1 MTLKTWHT
9 VGGITLISAL
19 TVLLQIP
26 SDTWMTSAALSLI
39 AGAASLACM
48 ASACILASRW
58 AVVEACLGGLDR
70 VYETHKWLGVW
81 ALIFAVYHFIFKAK
95 FNTWDML
102 PIIELSKYWTRM
114 VRQLSIVA
122 LVLIILLSLNRNI
135 RYSIWRW
142 WHKLSGPLF
151 VIVILHW
158 LSFESPIT
166 LSSPAGLWLTLLCS
180 LGVLAAAY
188 QLFLYS
194 FVASGGAYRVC
205 AVQRSQGTI
214 HLELQPTHKGFHFLS
229 GQFAF
234 LSFKEKGLREPHPFS
249 IASAQTENGHLHFV
263 IRALGD
269 YTKRLHDQVK
279 VGMLVDVR
287 APHGRF
293 KRDLTAKRE
302 IWIGAGVGITPF
314 ISWLKDHDVGNFER
328 VQLIYCFDPQR
339 AFPTLERIQEL
350 ADQAQVQLIPNPSG
364 GTALNET
371 LIQSVQDMGAEHIQ
385 IYFCG
390 PKGLLAHVKKLMQ
403 AQGIPAKNIHY
414 ELFEFR

>member
-1 MTLKTWHT
+1 MAIKSWHT
-9 VGGITLISAL
+9 VSSITLISAV

-26 SDTWMTSAALSLI
+26 IDTWASSAALSLI

-48 ASACILASRW
+48 AFSCILASRW
-58 AVVEACLGGLDR
+58 SVVEACLGGLDR
-70 VYETHKWLGVW
+70 VYETHKWLGIW
-81 ALIFAVYHFIFKAK
+81 ALVFAVYHFIFKAK
-95 FNTWDML
+95 LNTWDVL

-114 VRQLSIVA
+114 MRQLSIVA
-122 LVLIILLSLNRNI
+122 LVLIIMLSLNRNI
-135 RYSIWRW
+135 RYSVWRW

-158 LSFESPIT
+158 LSFASPIT
-166 LSSPAGLWLTLLCS
+166 LLSPAGLWLAVICS

-188 QLFLYS
+188 QLLLYP
-194 FVASGGAYRVC
+194 FIAPGGSYRVA
-205 AVQRSQGTI
+205 AVEHSKGTV
-214 HLELQPTHKGFHFLS
+214 HLELEPIKRAFPFDV

-249 IASAQTENGHLHFV
+249 IANAPTTNGHLHFV

-269 YTKRLHDQVK
+269 YTKRLHKQVK

-293 KRDLTAKRE
+293 KRHLTAQRE

-314 ISWLKDHDVGNFER
+314 ISWLKDQQKAHFER

-339 AFPTLERIQEL
+339 AFPTLDKIQEF
-350 ADQAQVQLIPNPSG
+350 ADQANIPLIANPSG
-364 GTALNET
+364 SQALKDT
-371 LIQSVQDMGAEHIQ
+371 LVKAAQQVPPQDIH

-390 PKGLLAHVKKLMQ
+390 PKGLLAHVKELMQ
-403 AQGIPAKNIHY
+403 ELGIPTSHIHY